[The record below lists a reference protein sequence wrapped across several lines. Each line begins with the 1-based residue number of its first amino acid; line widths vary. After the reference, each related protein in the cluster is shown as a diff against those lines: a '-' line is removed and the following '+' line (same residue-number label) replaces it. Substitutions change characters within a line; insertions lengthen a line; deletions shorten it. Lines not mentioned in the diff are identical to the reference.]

1 MRLTL
6 AQIRDC
12 LGAVG
17 DLFEAEDMLVTRVA
31 TDSRLTGEGDLFV
44 CLSGQKFDGHMFA
57 HEAVRRGA
65 GAILAQRP
73 LPEIGGVP
81 VLLVTDTLE
90 ALGRLAACWRTAA
103 GAFVVAVTGSAGK
116 TTVKEMIAAIL
127 SRDRTIA
134 KNYKNYNNLIGVPLS
149 MLAATGEE
157 EAWVLE
163 CGISVKGEMERLG
176 AMTAPDVALIT
187 NVGPAHL
194 EGLGS
199 LAGVA
204 EAKCELLRH
213 LVSGGQALVSQ
224 DYSELLTAARRIVP
238 EPETF
243 STKDDGAR
251 FSCENLGGGRF
262 LLLLDGERLEIAPPD
277 AASHLAENLAAAAG
291 AAYLAGASL
300 ETIKAGLEAP
310 LAIDQRFRCCPCEG
324 FLVIDDSYNANPL
337 SMRRTI
343 MRARELAGER
353 PLYLVL
359 GEMRELG
366 GEACAAHQ
374 ALGAVIAESGAA
386 AVFYRGGHAFD
397 LRQGLTEAGWPG
409 QFVEVRSAHDFL
421 AAWTEAASPCGV
433 VLVKGSRGVRMEE
446 LGGALMKHL
455 RGESGGRS

>member
-6 AQIRDC
+6 SQIRDC

-17 DLFEAEDMLVTRVA
+17 DLFEAEDLLVSRVS
-31 TDSRLTGEGDLFV
+31 TDSRLCGEGDLFV
-44 CLSGQKFDGHMFA
+44 CLSGQNFDGHTFA
-57 HEAVRRGA
+57 AEAVRRGA

-73 LPEIGGVP
+73 LPEVVGVP

-134 KNYKNYNNLIGVPLS
+134 KNYKNYNNLIGVPLT
-149 MLAATGEE
+149 MLATTGEE

-163 CGISVKGEMERLG
+163 CGINVRGEMERLG
-176 AMTAPDVALIT
+176 AMTMPDVAVIT

-199 LAGVA
+199 IAGVA

-213 LVSGGQALVSQ
+213 LANGGQALVSA
-224 DYSELLTAARRIVP
+224 DYPELLLAARRIVP

-243 STKDDGAR
+243 STRDEGAR
-251 FSCENLGGGRF
+251 FYCEDAGGGRF
-262 LLLLDGERLEIAPPD
+262 VLVLDGERLEVSPAEP
-277 AASHLAENLAAAAG
+277 ASRLAENLVAAAG
-291 AAYLAGASL
+291 AAYLAGANL

-310 LAIDQRFRCCPCEG
+310 LTIDQRFRCCPCED
-324 FLVIDDSYNANPL
+324 FLVIDDSYNANPM

-343 MRARELAGER
+343 ARARELAGKR

-366 GEACAAHQ
+366 EAACEAHKE
-374 ALGAVIAESGAA
+374 LGADIAASGAA
-386 AVFYRGGHAFD
+386 AVFYRGGHDFD
-397 LRQGLTEAGWPG
+397 LRQGLESAGWSG
-409 QFVEVRSAHDFL
+409 LFVHVQSVHEFL
-421 AAWTEAASPCGV
+421 AAWDEAVRPCGV
-433 VLVKGSRGVRMEE
+433 VLVKGSRSVRTEE
-446 LGGALMKHL
+446 LGNALMKHL
-455 RGESGGRS
+455 RGESGGRP